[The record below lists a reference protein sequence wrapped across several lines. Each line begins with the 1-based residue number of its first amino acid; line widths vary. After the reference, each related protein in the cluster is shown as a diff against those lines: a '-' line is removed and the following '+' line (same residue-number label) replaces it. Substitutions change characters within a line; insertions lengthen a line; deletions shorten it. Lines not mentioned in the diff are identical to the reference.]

1 MKNMITIGV
10 MYSGLLILL
19 TVFSAIQT
27 LPPQVSNTSLVPT
40 TSPTSAYVSES
51 PFRQPST
58 IIDTP
63 TGIKQPMDT
72 PTESDTIP
80 VPERLGNISIASS
93 PQDAQV
99 FFNGQFKGF
108 TPMTMNNLEP
118 DEYQIELKLSGY
130 IFQTHNVVVTAGQT
144 SRIQATLIKVPVRD
158 TR

>member
-27 LPPQVSNTSLVPT
+27 LPPQVSNSSVIPT

-63 TGIKQPMDT
+63 TGIEQPMDT

-80 VPERLGNISIASS
+80 VPERLGNISITSS

-108 TPMTMNNLEP
+108 TPMTMDNLEP
-118 DEYQIELKLSGY
+118 NEYQIELKLSGY
-130 IFQTHNVVVTAGQT
+130 IFQTLNVEVTAGQT